1 MKQNVQEWQR
11 LVSEHAASGK
21 SASSFCREHG
31 INDSR
36 FFYWRKRLSEPV
48 KAEPAGKFVSIGAA
62 KLVELELESGI
73 KVRCGVESLKAVVDV
88 LCS

>member
-1 MKQNVQEWQR
+1 MKLEVEKWEQ
-11 LVSEHAASGK
+11 LVAEQATSGK
-21 SASSFCREHG
+21 SAASFCREHG
-31 INDSR
+31 IADNR

-48 KAEPAGKFVSIGAA
+48 KSEPAGKFVSVGEA